1 MKHMLVKATVT
12 EATDQGAFTAVIS
25 TVSIDRDGDIV
36 EPAAVVTALH
46 KWAPLGK
53 KIPLAWDHEYDA
65 DHIIGHIEPSTVHEA
80 GGEVVAEGWIDQSF
94 DRGKHAWRLVKS
106 GTLGFSYG
114 YLVLEAAPRGQG
126 EGLHI
131 KALDI
136 FEVTATPIP
145 ANGDTRVLGYK
156 SIDDLKAAVAELERE
171 EEDRQL
177 PEIEPPEVE
186 VVEAEPVLD
195 EKTAA
200 ETADAVRI
208 EELEAQVKRLEREE
222 RVHKETAV
230 IPADVQAQI
239 VEAKDALVALEYFEP
254 GEVEGMKAGA
264 LKAVWTTAYI
274 NDLPDGAF
282 LHVESGGT
290 KDSEGKTTPRS
301 LRHFPYK
308 DANGTV
314 DLPHLR
320 NALARIPQSSLPQN
334 VKDRLTTRAQRIL
347 DNTKSAVTVD
357 VADKEKDAP
366 VRGSRSVDPLRKQAD
381 DLALEFASD
390 GLDRRKPPKQ
400 VEQPKSQPEMDLKEL
415 RQRMFEETLTLL
427 S

>member
-36 EPAAVVTALH
+36 EPTAVVEALQ
-46 KWAPLGK
+46 KWGPLGK
-53 KIPLAWDHEYDA
+53 KIPLSWDHEYDA
-65 DHIIGHIEPSTVHEA
+65 DHIIGHIEPTTVHEA
-80 GGEVVAEGWIDQSF
+80 AGEVVAEGWIDQSF

-114 YLVLEAAPRGQG
+114 YLVLDAAPRQG
-126 EGLHI
+126 GNGLHI

-145 ANGDTRVLGYK
+145 ANGDTRVLNYK
-156 SIDDLKAAVAELERE
+156 SLDDLKAAVSAIERE
-171 EEDRQL
+171 EEEHQL
-177 PEIEPPEVE
+177 PDVDPQSVE

-195 EKTAA
+195 EA
-200 ETADAVRI
+200 ETAEAARI
-208 EELEAQVKRLEREE
+208 EELEAQIKRLEREE
-222 RVHKETAV
+222 RLRKEKAI
-230 IPADVQAQI
+230 IPVDVKAQ
-239 VEAKDALVALEYFEP
+239 VTEAKDALIALEYFEP
-254 GEVEGMKAGA
+254 GEVEGMKGGT

-274 NDLPDGAF
+274 NDLPDSAF
-282 LHVESGGT
+282 LYVESGGS
-290 KDSEGKTTPRS
+290 KDSEGKTAPRN

-320 NALARIPQSSLPQN
+320 NALARIPQSSLPQG
-334 VKDRLTTRAQRIL
+334 VKDRLTARAQRIL
-347 DNTKSAVTVD
+347 DNAKAVD
-357 VADKEKDAP
+357 VTDKEKDAEG
-366 VRGSRSVDPLRKQAD
+366 RGSRSVDPLRKQAD
-381 DLALEFASD
+381 DVALEFASD

-400 VEQPKSQPEMDLKEL
+400 VEQPKPEPEHDLRAL

-427 S
+427 SE